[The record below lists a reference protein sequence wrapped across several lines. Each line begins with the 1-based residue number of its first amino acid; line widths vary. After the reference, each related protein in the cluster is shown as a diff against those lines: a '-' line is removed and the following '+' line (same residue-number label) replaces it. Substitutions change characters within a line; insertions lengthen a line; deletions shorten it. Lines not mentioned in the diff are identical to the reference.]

1 MPGMLRQV
9 IIQNIIWFG
18 VSLLLAFMVW
28 YMATLQ
34 ADPIDRAV
42 YRGVPVL
49 ITPDDGLIITSDAI
63 SPITVT
69 VRARTS
75 LLRLITREDLIASV
89 DLLGKGVGRHTVPLV
104 VRLNRSGNASLD
116 TQPTQVTVELEQMEA
131 RQKSVEIVVTS
142 PSPVEVS
149 NDAPT
154 TDVLQAEVRG
164 AASEVAQ
171 VDHVQGQIDLSS
183 QRSPFSVDVPLV
195 AVDLNGVVV
204 PNVTVTPN
212 SAAVFVNIYQRP
224 DVRPLTVRPNILLE
238 TLAPGYVFTS
248 LFTNPSVVYLSGSEA
263 VLASLG
269 DTINTKPI
277 DLTERTE
284 DFEVSVSLDLPDE
297 NLLVLSGDN
306 NIIVNIGIEPQITV
320 RQFDS
325 IPITFIGEAPNA
337 QYVILPPTISVVLN
351 GPLALLD
358 DLTAADIQAVLDVN
372 GLASGNYDVV
382 PTIVIQQ
389 GDIVIENKQLLPAVI
404 ALTVTMP
411 TTPAPATL
419 PTTPAGNNG

>member
-1 MPGMLRQV
+1 MPGILRQTLV
-9 IIQNIIWFG
+9 QNIIWFG

-28 YMATLQ
+28 YLATLQ

-49 ITPDDGLIITSDAI
+49 VTPDDGLIIISDPI

-89 DLLGKGVGRHTVPLV
+89 DLVGKGVGRHTVPLL
-104 VRLNRSGNASLD
+104 VRLNRAGNASLD
-116 TQPTQVTVELEQMEA
+116 TQPTQVTVELELMEA
-131 RQKSVEIVVTS
+131 RQKPVEIVITN

-164 AASEVAQ
+164 AASQVAQ
-171 VDHVQGQIDLSS
+171 VDHVQGQIDLSD
-183 QRSPFSVDVPLV
+183 QRSPVSMEVPLV
-195 AVDLNGVVV
+195 AVDANGAVV
-204 PNVTVTPN
+204 PDVTITPQTAGVT
-212 SAAVFVNIYQRP
+212 VNIYQRP
-224 DVRPLTVRPNILLE
+224 DVRRLTVRPNILLE
-238 TLAPGYVFTS
+238 TLPPGYVFTN
-248 LFTNPSVVYLSGSEA
+248 LLTNPSVVYISGAPS

-269 DTINTKPI
+269 DTIDTKPI

-306 NIIVNIGIEPQITV
+306 NIQVNIGIEPQITV

-325 IPITFIGEAPNA
+325 IPITLIGEAPNA
-337 QYVILPPTISVVLN
+337 QYAILPPTISVVLN
-351 GPLALLD
+351 GPLILLD
-358 DLTAADIQAVLDVN
+358 GLAAADIQAVLDVN
-372 GLASGNYDVV
+372 GLEAGTYDLV
-382 PTIVIQQ
+382 PTIVIEQ
-389 GDIVIENKQLLPAVI
+389 GAVVIENKQLLPAVI
-404 ALTVTMP
+404 ALTVT
-411 TTPAPATL
+411 L
-419 PTTPAGNNG
+419 PTTSEPPPTASAGNNR